1 MGKPKK
7 QKTIKQQANTYK
19 KIRFACICGEFLSA
33 IAPFVAIGIIN
44 RDTWFMEYN
53 GTQISIALY
62 LAFAFMG
69 IAIYGITTKKLENT
83 YFGFIMKWTIV
94 AIIFTMLGELINQI
108 AYIMWYGLI
117 GLLGSQGFEI
127 AQKQAHNKQIKLLN
141 AIEKAKEENNIAQA
155 KRELDK

>member
-1 MGKPKK
+1 MAKK
-7 QKTIKQQANTYK
+7 QKTIKQQANTYRNIK
-19 KIRFACICGEFLSA
+19 FACLGAEFLSA

-44 RDTWFMEYN
+44 RDTWFINYN

-94 AIIFTMLGELINQI
+94 AIIFTLIGELINQLCEI
-108 AYIMWYGLI
+108 LWYGLI
-117 GLLGSQGFEI
+117 GLLGSQGFELGYKS
-127 AQKQAHNKQIKLLN
+127 AKNKQLKLLN
-141 AIEKAKEENNIAQA
+141 AIDQAKEQGNIEQAKEEL
-155 KRELDK
+155 KH

>member
-1 MGKPKK
+1 MAKK
-7 QKTIKQQANTYK
+7 KKTIKQQANTYRNIK
-19 KIRFACICGEFLSA
+19 FACLGGEFLSA

-53 GTQISIALY
+53 GTQISVALY

-94 AIIFTMLGELINQI
+94 AIIFTMLGELINQVV
-108 AYIMWYGLI
+108 YLLWYGLI
-117 GLLGSQGFEI
+117 GLLGSQGFDF
-127 AQKQAHNKQIKLLN
+127 AYKGAKNKQQKLLN
-141 AIEKAKEENNIAQA
+141 AIDKAKENNNIEQA
-155 KRELDK
+155 KSELKK

>member
-1 MGKPKK
+1 MAKK
-7 QKTIKQQANTYK
+7 QKTIKQQANTYRNIK
-19 KIRFACICGEFLSA
+19 FACLGAEVLSA
-33 IAPFVAIGIIN
+33 IAPFVAIGIAN
-44 RDTWFMEYN
+44 RDTWFVNYN

-94 AIIFTMLGELINQI
+94 AIIFTLLGELINQI

-117 GLLGSQGFEI
+117 GLLGSQGFELG
-127 AQKQAHNKQIKLLN
+127 AKSAKNKQQKLLN
-141 AIEKAKEENNIAQA
+141 AIDKAKEENNIAQA
-155 KRELDK
+155 KNELK

>member
-1 MGKPKK
+1 MAKK
-7 QKTIKQQANTYK
+7 KKTIKQQANTYRNIK
-19 KIRFACICGEFLSA
+19 FACLGGEFLSA

-53 GTQISIALY
+53 GTQISVALY

-94 AIIFTMLGELINQI
+94 AIIFTMLGELINQV
-108 AYIMWYGLI
+108 AYIMWIGLI
-117 GLLGSQGFEI
+117 GLLGSQGFELG
-127 AQKQAHNKQIKLLN
+127 AKSAKNKQQKLLN
-141 AIEKAKEENNIAQA
+141 AIDKAKEENNIAQA
-155 KRELDK
+155 KSELEK

>member
-1 MGKPKK
+1 MAKK
-7 QKTIKQQANTYK
+7 KKTIKQQANTYRNIK
-19 KIRFACICGEFLSA
+19 FACLGGEFLSA

-53 GTQISIALY
+53 GTQISVALY

-94 AIIFTMLGELINQI
+94 AIIFTMLGELINQV

-117 GLLGSQGFEI
+117 GLLGSQGFELGYKV
-127 AQKQAHNKQIKLLN
+127 AKNKQQKLLN
-141 AIEKAKEENNIAQA
+141 DIATAKSQNNVEQA
-155 KRELDK
+155 KKELEK